1 MSDLLKIKGLKI
13 YFYTYEGIVKAVENV
28 NLNIKYGETLGLV
41 GETGCGK
48 SVTALSI
55 LKLIPPPGKIISGEI
70 LLEGKDITKMSE
82 DEMRSIR
89 GKDVAMI
96 FQDPTSSLNPV
107 YKIGDQ
113 LLDVIMLH
121 QKLNRDAAW
130 EKAVELLKALEV
142 PSPETRMHNYPFE
155 LSGGMR
161 QRVMIA
167 MALSCRPKLLI
178 ADEPTTNLD
187 VTVQA
192 QILEIMRNLKKDFGS
207 SLLLITHDLGIV
219 AEMANRVA
227 IMYAGR
233 IVEYSDV
240 TTILEKH
247 KHPYV
252 EGLLNSLPNIHNR
265 KQKLISI
272 PGMLPSLINPPS
284 GCRFH
289 PRCQYSKPICKKIEP
304 ELLEVEPNHHVAC
317 HLFTAK

>member
-1 MSDLLKIKGLKI
+1 
-13 YFYTYEGIVKAVENV
+13 
-28 NLNIKYGETLGLV
+28 
-41 GETGCGK
+41 
-48 SVTALSI
+48 
-55 LKLIPPPGKIISGEI
+55 
-70 LLEGKDITKMSE
+70 
-82 DEMRSIR
+82 
-89 GKDVAMI
+89 
-96 FQDPTSSLNPV
+96 
-107 YKIGDQ
+107 
-113 LLDVIMLH
+113 
-121 QKLNRDAAW
+121 
-130 EKAVELLKALEV
+130 
-142 PSPETRMHNYPFE
+142 
-155 LSGGMR
+155 
-161 QRVMIA
+161 MIA